1 MNVEKILAI
10 SGKPGVFELKIQTR
24 SGFVAESLLD
34 GKKITVGMKSNV
46 SLLSEISM
54 YTHSEEKPLVEILRA
69 IAVKE
74 NEGPAISHKEDNVKL
89 IAYFSQIVPDYDE
102 DRVYPS
108 DIKKV
113 LNWYNMLQAKGMV
126 SKEEPKV
133 ENAES
138 VKEQVVEEVKAKKET
153 AEKLKA
159 KGLHVS
165 FIGET
170 AGEPAIV
177 AEKFKTW
184 LNERKVL
191 IPSSEQS
198 NRSIAQTLPTS
209 QLEELI
215 IYRTV
220 AKPLTIEPCAVNVF
234 TSPSNF
240 LSFIQ
245 KNTLE
250 SSQTIIAWGKTTE
263 KAIRNAGYAVNST
276 LTFASEEELVEVLTS
291 RV

>member
-10 SGKPGVFELKIQTR
+10 SGKPGLYELKIQTR

-74 NEGPAISHKEDNVKL
+74 NEGITISHKEDNAKL
-89 IAYFSQIVPDYDE
+89 LAYFKEVVPDYDE

-133 ENAES
+133 ENAEE
-138 VKEQVVEEVKAKKET
+138 VKEQVVEEVKAKK
-153 AEKLKA
+153 KA
-159 KGLHVS
+159 TPKKK
-165 FIGET
+165 E
-170 AGEPAIV
+170 
-177 AEKFKTW
+177 
-184 LNERKVL
+184 
-191 IPSSEQS
+191 
-198 NRSIAQTLPTS
+198 
-209 QLEELI
+209 
-215 IYRTV
+215 
-220 AKPLTIEPCAVNVF
+220 
-234 TSPSNF
+234 
-240 LSFIQ
+240 
-245 KNTLE
+245 
-250 SSQTIIAWGKTTE
+250 
-263 KAIRNAGYAVNST
+263 
-276 LTFASEEELVEVLTS
+276 
-291 RV
+291 